1 MNYGDFKD
9 LNRRTTPDKA
19 LRDKGFDIGKHS
31 ENNAYQHGIA
41 LLVYK
46 FFDKTTSGVT
56 IKKEIMQNQQLVEEL
71 HKPIIGAFEKR
82 KAHSSF
88 INNIWSA
95 NRADMQ
101 LKSNFNKG
109 FLLCVIDIYSKYAS
123 VVHLKYIKVLQLL
136 MLYTKF

>member
-19 LRDKGFDIGKHS
+19 LRDEGFDIGKHS
-31 ENNAYQHGIA
+31 ENSAYRHGIA

-71 HKPIIGAFEKR
+71 HKPIIGA
-82 KAHSSF
+82 SF

-123 VVHLKYIKVLQLL
+123 VVHLTYIKVLQLL